1 VLNIRPSR
9 DGRTSLFGEGSFP
22 GHHRSPSRRLNA
34 FILAMWNLSSAWWNT
49 TPSEG
54 GVALVELARLSFAH
68 PRMGGA
74 RSDAALKGPDSSE
87 RATALERNLSEQHSD
102 KTEPLNTS

>member
-1 VLNIRPSR
+1 MLNIRPSR

-54 GVALVELARLSFAH
+54 GVALVELARLSFA
-68 PRMGGA
+68 PTPSYGG
-74 RSDAALKGPDSSE
+74 R
-87 RATALERNLSEQHSD
+87 
-102 KTEPLNTS
+102 TE